1 MQMQN
6 MHLRFI
12 TTHFLNERLNIL
24 KNGEGG
30 GELFLRI
37 SNKTGK
43 AVEPNGYI

>member
-12 TTHFLNERLNIL
+12 TTHFLNERLNI
-24 KNGEGG
+24 KRIGG
-30 GELFLRI
+30 GGVFLRI

-43 AVEPNGYI
+43 AVELNGYI